1 MKSDS
6 KHIYKWIYAVTSFT
20 VIIWFAISIFNFISI
35 EQAVNEKEE
44 YLSAQLSGL
53 SSQGGSVHYGMIET
67 FIDSKNEREH
77 LGILLR
83 DYQNTFLA
91 KTVWSNRAGR
101 KSGSVAETISDFD
114 TKYHAFAEQ
123 DETLKREHLAVTEI
137 QREIDKLFNTLPSR
151 INVNSGLSLIETSLT
166 EINAMESRVKNLKD
180 QLNQREPSNLQPEQ
194 LLILNQNFYST
205 YREILNEDL
214 KTITSLKEKLLLLSD
229 KQKEQHQFLA
239 SFSTQFTQSTGSVQ
253 LLYEHLHPL
262 TRNLG
267 EYAEPVRSGIQ
278 TLDRNIMPGVTG
290 LTLLRQI
297 DPVSY
302 QTVILV
308 GEVADQIVA
317 LDSEIEDLVAN
328 IHSLRQRANSFL
340 NTNSREC
347 AVQLVD
353 QASSSASYLDS
364 KKTVFEPVYDR
375 LETAGNQLNRLA
387 SSINR
392 VRNAT
397 ARNMLSDINNRSIN
411 MISRMA
417 QPITIYRENVDRS
430 VRELNQIVESDKR
443 YTNKVRAIREAQFNS
458 AELSPEPAVLFASQ
472 GISFDRHWIPLFVI
486 IGVGLLNVMI
496 VFLLF
501 RTPNTVKSSVRK
513 KQSKTI
519 QNRKTPE
526 IKKSPGPQKDDSKI
540 MNWHTSQ
547 KDRKEMPRNRSPKPK
562 NERKTYKWDQ
572 PDQIEKSI
580 PSVETSSMKSD
591 SAARDKPVS
600 TDDYAHRKVSDSADA
615 AKQTDVNTGEKT
627 KSYISGDE
635 DISSET
641 IFEDQSKAVKD
652 SARNKFDTSAEVHT
666 YALNFKILNGPKMG
680 QIVRKIPLFQK
691 DSMFMA
697 TVGRSLERRSNHV
710 CINDE
715 GGHISRLHAEL
726 AMINNKCYVRNLS
739 NTNPLK
745 LNQVE
750 VPGDEFM
757 PIEENDVL
765 TLGTMKIAAFR
776 P

>member
-67 FIDSKNEREH
+67 FIDNKNEREH

-83 DYQNTFLA
+83 DYQNTFLV

-114 TKYHAFAEQ
+114 TKYHALAEQ

-214 KTITSLKEKLLLLSD
+214 KTVTSLKEKLLLLSD
-229 KQKEQHQFLA
+229 KQKEQHQKLA
-239 SFSTQFTQSTGSVQ
+239 SFSSQFTQSTGSVQ

-340 NTNSREC
+340 NTNSRES

-397 ARNMLSDINNRSIN
+397 VRNMLSDINNRSIN

-430 VRELNQIVESDKR
+430 VRELNQIVESEKR
-443 YTNKVRAIREAQFNS
+443 YTNKVRAIRAAEFNS
-458 AELSPEPAVLFASQ
+458 AELSPEPAVLMASQ
-472 GISFDRHWIPLFVI
+472 GFSFDRQWMPLFVI
-486 IGVGLLNVMI
+486 IGAGLLNVMI
-496 VFLLF
+496 VFLLL
-501 RTPNTVKSSVRK
+501 RTPNTVKSGRRK
-513 KQSKTI
+513 KHSKVT
-519 QNRKTPE
+519 QNRKTYKTERSINPL
-526 IKKSPGPQKDDSKI
+526 KDDSKI
-540 MNWHTSQ
+540 INKNSSHED
-547 KDRKEMPRNRSPKPK
+547 KIERPLDKPLK
-562 NERKTYKWDQ
+562 NIQELNAYKWDES
-572 PDQIEKSI
+572 DQTVENI
-580 PSVETSSMKSD
+580 PNTETSNKKSV
-591 SAARDKPVS
+591 SVNRDKS
-600 TDDYAHRKVSDSADA
+600 TPKNNDISRKHFVSDAPKKKADTNSVLKKETRSAIDDIQQNS
-615 AKQTDVNTGEKT
+615 AKIENKSKSVQDKSKLPELRNTYT
-627 KSYISGDE
+627 
-635 DISSET
+635 
-641 IFEDQSKAVKD
+641 
-652 SARNKFDTSAEVHT
+652 
-666 YALNFKILNGPKMG
+666 LNFKILNGTEKG
-680 QIVRKIPLFQK
+680 KILQNI
-691 DSMFMA
+691 SLLHNGSLHIA
-697 TVGRSLERRSNHV
+697 TIGRSSEKRSNHICV
-710 CINDE
+710 NDD

-726 AMINNKCYVRNLS
+726 ALINKKCYVRNLS
-739 NTNPLK
+739 DTNPLR

-750 VPGDEFM
+750 VSDSGYT
-757 PIEENDVL
+757 PINENDVL
-765 TLGTMKIAAFR
+765 TLGTLKLSAFR